1 MCPLAKEFTLSYTGK
16 KKTNQFN
23 FYTTVIK
30 KLKRKKGLFT
40 LLLLGTLLQT
50 NTTE

>member
-1 MCPLAKEFTLSYTGK
+1 MCPLAKEFTLSYTG

-40 LLLLGTLLQT
+40 LTTRYIAT
-50 NTTE
+50 N